1 MPNSPRV
8 FITASSV
15 LAGGIASPESLFRA
29 LCEER
34 RPATP
39 LPDNSELGCL
49 AGMEKQDVAILA
61 RHQLLALA
69 AVEMAWS
76 SAGLSTSRN
85 RLRGEGGKI
94 RHPTFACVSG
104 SSLGGLCAMESDVAQ
119 FGAKKFPPYAVSR
132 WRGNSVA
139 AAATLR
145 YGLGG
150 PDFSINAASAS
161 GAQILFLAGSIVA
174 SGMADLVV
182 AVAADSELTP
192 LLRAAMGRNGS
203 VSHNSEHGPLSAGR
217 SGMTPAEGAA
227 CLILE
232 SEEHATRRGTK
243 PLAEWIGGQSANE
256 ACHMMAP
263 DPEARV
269 LEGLIGRMQK
279 LAHQSRGA
287 GSRVD
292 WVSLHATGTPR
303 FDAAE
308 ISCLQRV
315 WGGNLPLISAMKRTT
330 GHALAASG
338 LLEAALICEGLR
350 LGVLPPWPKNLDPA
364 LGLPISSPLTTQ
376 KPEIALQ
383 IGQGMGGTVVVNL
396 LGHV

>member
-1 MPNSPRV
+1 
-8 FITASSV
+8 
-15 LAGGIASPESLFRA
+15 
-29 LCEER
+29 
-34 RPATP
+34 
-39 LPDNSELGCL
+39 
-49 AGMEKQDVAILA
+49 
-61 RHQLLALA
+61 
-69 AVEMAWS
+69 
-76 SAGLSTSRN
+76 
-85 RLRGEGGKI
+85 
-94 RHPTFACVSG
+94 
-104 SSLGGLCAMESDVAQ
+104 
-119 FGAKKFPPYAVSR
+119 
-132 WRGNSVA
+132 
-139 AAATLR
+139 
-145 YGLGG
+145 
-150 PDFSINAASAS
+150 
-161 GAQILFLAGSIVA
+161 
-174 SGMADLVV
+174 
-182 AVAADSELTP
+182 
-192 LLRAAMGRNGS
+192 
-203 VSHNSEHGPLSAGR
+203 
-217 SGMTPAEGAA
+217 
-227 CLILE
+227 
-232 SEEHATRRGTK
+232 
-243 PLAEWIGGQSANE
+243 
-256 ACHMMAP
+256 MAP